1 MPIRNPRW
9 PPPQDRLTLSTM
21 GKMFKCETK
30 LYLIVHWIVLYRGGS
45 RGGCTRHATPLKL
58 EKIWFFGIK
67 SWFFTRNTPTIFAP
81 PSARRNFFKCARPN
95 LKSWICPCSTKFF
108 CSIWNSRWRLR
119 HDLVWHQTLW
129 GKCFKRHLGQLKLN
143 LETELRRNVVGASG
157 ERYRLLR
164 SSGY

>member
-1 MPIRNPRW
+1 MWNQTVLDCSLDSPL
-9 PPPQDRLTLSTM
+9 Q
-21 GKMFKCETK
+21 G
-30 LYLIVHWIVLYRGGS
+30 WIQ
-45 RGGCTRHATPLKL
+45 GGCTRHATPLKL

-67 SWFFTRNTPTIFAP
+67 SWFFTRITPTIFVP

-95 LKSWICPCSTKFF
+95 LKSWSCPCSTKFF